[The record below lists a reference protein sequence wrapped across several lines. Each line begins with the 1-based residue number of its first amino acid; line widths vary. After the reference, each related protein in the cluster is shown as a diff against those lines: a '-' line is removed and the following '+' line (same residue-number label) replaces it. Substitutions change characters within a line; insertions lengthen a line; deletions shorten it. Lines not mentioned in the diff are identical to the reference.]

1 MIAKNF
7 LVSAMAM
14 FCMCGLVYADGEGII
29 ASRGTVNTD
38 QSIRSMADWYDM
50 VQVNDISA
58 LGDTIVVGT
67 TWPSYILK
75 GFHNFRSD
83 STVTMRVRTERGSI
97 VKITIPANGWSGKLP
112 PILKVY
118 GTSSDSTLF
127 LFQKR

>member
-1 MIAKNF
+1 MPNKFMMSMTVCLA
-7 LVSAMAM
+7 L
-14 FCMCGLVYADGEGII
+14 CGAVFADGEGII
-29 ASRGTVNTD
+29 ASRGSVNQD
-38 QSIRSMADWYDM
+38 QSIRSMADWYDA

-83 STVTMRVRTERGSI
+83 STVTMRVRTERGSLI
-97 VKITIPANGWSGKLP
+97 KITIPANGWSGKLP